1 MRRRTL
7 GIGLGAA
14 AALAVGS
21 LPVLLAARNEP
32 TASLPPDR
40 VSPAEHQQAIEALKP
55 PKRQRPA
62 IAILA
67 LNEGTEVSDF
77 LSSYGVLA
85 ESGVADVTVVADRT
99 DPIRLYPG
107 GIRVETQTTTAQ
119 FDASIPMAPTTSSFP
134 RWSRA
139 TIPPSSPG
147 SRRSMAK
154 GAKIVSI
161 CNGSLTLAAAG
172 LLDGRRATGHWY
184 SIQQLQAKQ
193 PTMQWVRD
201 RRYVVDRGVATSTG
215 ITASIPLMMAL
226 VEAIGG
232 RAEAE
237 KLAKRL
243 GVANW
248 DARHSTRGFPAHL
261 RAQENLRPQ
270 QAELLAA
277 RNRRHQDR
285 RQASMKS
292 RSGSWPMRYSRT
304 ELTRVITVGG
314 TGGFVQS
321 RRGLRLRPDAPAAA
335 AGADTVLQPQSDAAG
350 PVARPRAGANCLAL
364 RSLHRRPGCLD
375 HGVSLARTVG
385 AAGAELGRQ
394 SRRENSLPCCRF
406 HIRQFDVT
414 VEPGSMPGSDR
425 LD

>member
-7 GIGLGAA
+7 FISLGAA
-14 AALAVGS
+14 AVLAVGF
-21 LPVLLAARNEP
+21 LPVLLAPRGEP
-32 TASLPPDR
+32 TASFAPDR
-40 VSPAEHQQAIEALKP
+40 VSPAEHRQTIEALKP

-77 LSSYGVLA
+77 LSAYGVLA

-99 DPIRLYPG
+99 DPIRLYPS
-107 GIRVETQTTTAQ
+107 IRVETQATTAR
-119 FDASIPMAPTTSSFP
+119 FDASHPEGADYVVVPAMEPHNDPAIIA
-134 RWSRA
+134 WIKA
-139 TIPPSSPG
+139 QHG
-147 SRRSMAK
+147 K

-184 SIQQLQAKQ
+184 SIKQLQTEH
-193 PTMQWVRD
+193 PTMKWMRD

-237 KLAKRL
+237 KLSMRL

-248 DARHSTRGFPAHL
+248 DARHSSSAFQLTFEHRKTFV
-261 RAQENLRPQ
+261 RNK
-270 QAELLAA
+270 LAFW
-277 RNRRHQDR
+277 RHETIGIKLDDNVDEI
-285 RQASMKS
+285 ALGLMVDAN
-292 RSGSWPMRYSRT
+292 SRT
-304 ELTRVITVGG
+304 ELAKVVTVGG
-314 TGGFVQS
+314 AGGFVQS

-335 AGADTVLQPQSDAAG
+335 AGTDTVLQLQSDQ
-350 PVARPRAGANCLAL
+350 PVRT
-364 RSLHRRPGCLD
+364 LD
-375 HGVSLARTVG
+375 RELARIVSRYDGPT
-385 AAGAELGRQ
+385 AAFVALTMEYPWSEQ
-394 SRRENSLPCCRF
+394 
-406 HIRQFDVT
+406 QA
-414 VEPGSMPGSDR
+414 R
-425 LD
+425 LAQN